1 MKSVVRVCVIIAFL
15 VSGSAGQSKTS
26 LTVERIFQKP
36 ALDGVRVSNIRWSPD
51 GSKVCYLRIDATSDF
66 NDLWWF
72 DVSSGK
78 SSLLVKS
85 EVILRGEQKFSKE
98 ELMMR
103 ERTRQTGLGI
113 TKYVWAPDGNS
124 VFFPIDGDVYVFD
137 ANTRKVSQRTK
148 TADSE
153 FDPKI
158 APAGGQLSYVRG
170 GEIYTLD
177 LKSDK
182 ETKLTSGATDKIKNG
197 ISEFIAQEEMGRT
210 TGYWWSPDSK
220 HISYLQI
227 DNTPVGEFKIPDY
240 LTYYTDIK
248 VQEYAKAGQ
257 SNTLVKVGVVP
268 ATGGKTTWL
277 DLGQNRDIYV
287 ARVDWLPDGQKLAV
301 QLQTRSQDTLDL
313 CLYDIKSVS
322 RTILLREIDS
332 KWVSLHDELRFLHNR
347 KQFLW
352 SSERDGF
359 KHLYL
364 FDMNGEMVNRVT
376 KGTWDIDKLIAVDE
390 EKGMVYFTAN
400 KESPL
405 ERHFYSVKLDG
416 SDFRRL
422 SRSDGWHE
430 VVLSPDFQ
438 RFIDTYSN
446 LLRPPLV
453 SLESV
458 SRKSAVM
465 VEANPTSE
473 LDNFALPK
481 PELITFE
488 SDAGHELHA
497 FIIKPSTFDVNK
509 QYPVIVYVY
518 GGPTSQ
524 IVADRWGAGGGMQRA
539 LWHRS
544 MAEKGYIVF
553 GVDGRGTPGRGRE
566 FQNHIHK
573 RLGYVEVKDQISG
586 VNYLRTLP
594 FVDSSRIMIWGKSYG
609 GYMTCM
615 AMFTTGSP
623 YKFGMAVAP
632 VTDWRNYDTHYT
644 ERYLERPQDNPEG
657 YRLSSPINFVNGL
670 QRKLLVVHGIAD
682 DNVHFQDS
690 VILAE
695 ELQKANKQ
703 FDFMPYPRSTHS
715 FSGDVVGTHLYNLLS
730 RYIQE
735 NL

>member
-1 MKSVVRVCVIIAFL
+1 VEIVVRVCVVIAFV
-15 VSGSAGQSKTS
+15 VSGSAGQSKAS

-36 ALDGVRVSNIRWSPD
+36 ALDGVRVSNIQWSPD
-51 GSKVCYLRIDATSDF
+51 GSKVCYLRADASSDIK
-66 NDLWWF
+66 DLWMF
-72 DVSSGK
+72 DVPSGEAK
-78 SSLLVKS
+78 LLFRAD
-85 EVILRGEQKFSKE
+85 EILKGEQRFSE
-98 ELMMR
+98 EERRVR
-103 ERTRQTGLGI
+103 ERTRQTALGI
-113 TKYVWAPDGNS
+113 TDYFWDPGGTH
-124 VFFPIDGDVYVFD
+124 VFIPLNGDIYVFD
-137 ANTRKVSQRTK
+137 IATRDVRQLTE
-148 TADSE
+148 TPASE
-153 FDPKI
+153 FDPKL
-158 APAGGQLSYVRG
+158 APSGLDLSYILD
-170 GEIYTLD
+170 GEIYVLN
-177 LKSDK
+177 LKSGQ
-182 ETKLTSGATDKIKNG
+182 ETKLTSGATAKIKNG
-197 ISEFIAQEEMGRT
+197 ISEYIAQEEMGRT
-210 TGYWWSPDSK
+210 TGYWWAPDGK
-220 HISYLQI
+220 RIAYLQI
-227 DNTPVGEFKIPDY
+227 DNSLVREFHIPDY
-240 LTYYTDIK
+240 LTYYTDVK

-257 SNTLVKVGVVP
+257 SNTLMKVGVVS
-268 ATGGKTTWL
+268 ATGGNTTWL
-277 DLGQNRDIYV
+277 DIGQNTDIYV
-287 ARVDWLPDGQKLAV
+287 PRVDWLPGGTKLAV
-301 QLQTRSQDTLDL
+301 QLQTRNQDTLDL
-313 CLYDIKSVS
+313 YLYDIKSGS
-322 RTILLREIDS
+322 HTLLLREADS
-332 KWVSLHDELRFLHNR
+332 KWVSLHDDLRFLPNR

-364 FDMNGEMVNRVT
+364 FNMNGEMVNRIT
-376 KGTWDIDKLIAVDE
+376 KGNWDINKLIGVDE
-390 EKGMVYFTAN
+390 EKGIVYFTAN
-400 KESPL
+400 EKSLL
-405 ERHFYSVKLDG
+405 ERHFYSVRLDG
-416 SDFRRL
+416 SGFRRL

-438 RFIDTYSN
+438 WFIDTYSN

-458 SRKSAVM
+458 SKTLAVM

-473 LDNFALPK
+473 LDNYALPK
-481 PELITFE
+481 PEFITFE

-524 IVADRWGAGGGMQRA
+524 IVANRWGAGGGMQRA

-566 FQNHIHK
+566 FQNRIHK
-573 RLGYVEVKDQISG
+573 RLGYVEVQDQISG
-586 VNYLRTLP
+586 VDYLRSQP
-594 FVDSSRIMIWGKSYG
+594 YIDPSRIMIWGKSYG

-615 AMFTTGSP
+615 AMFSTISP

-670 QRKLLVVHGIAD
+670 QAKLLVVHGIAD

-690 VILAE
+690 VILAD

-715 FSGDVVGTHLYNLLS
+715 FSGDAVGMHLYNLLS
-730 RYIQE
+730 RYIEE